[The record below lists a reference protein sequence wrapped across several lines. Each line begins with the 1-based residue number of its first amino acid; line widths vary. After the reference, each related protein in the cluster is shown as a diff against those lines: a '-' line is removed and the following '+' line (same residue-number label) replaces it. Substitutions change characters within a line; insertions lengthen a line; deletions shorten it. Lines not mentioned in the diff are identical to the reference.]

1 MTPNP
6 PAPELRAT
14 AIGLVAVLLW
24 ASVVG
29 MIKSVS
35 LSFGATGGAAL
46 LYTIASLFLL
56 ISPGLGPLAQFP
68 RRYLIVGGLL
78 FVGYELCLALSI
90 GFSTS
95 ARQAIEVGM
104 VNYLWPSFTLV
115 GTILFN
121 GRKARPWL
129 AVGLLM
135 AMLGIAWV
143 LGGDQGLS
151 LSGMLANM
159 RLNPLSYGLALA
171 GALIWAAYCVVTPK
185 MAAGR
190 NGVTLFF
197 MLTAT
202 ALWVKL
208 AFTRD
213 ITWAV
218 GPVDVLVLILA
229 SAAMGFGYAA
239 WNVGIL
245 RGNATLLATASYFTP
260 VLSAAFAALVLQ
272 SALPLSFWQ
281 GTGMVSAGSLICW
294 LATRAPPT
302 SQRPS
307 A

>member
-1 MTPNP
+1 MTSTH
-6 PAPELRAT
+6 PAPDFRAT

-46 LYTIASLFLL
+46 LYTLASLFLL
-56 ISPGLGPLAQFP
+56 IVPGLGRLSQFP

-78 FVGYELCLALSI
+78 FVSYELCLALSI

-104 VNYLWPSFTLV
+104 VNYLWPTFTLV

-121 GRKARPWL
+121 RQRARPWL
-129 AVGLLM
+129 IVGLLL

-151 LSGMLANM
+151 LSGMLANVQ
-159 RLNPLSYGLALA
+159 RNPLSYGLAFA

-197 MLTAT
+197 MLTAA
-202 ALWVKL
+202 ALWIKL

-213 ITWAV
+213 IAWAI
-218 GPVDVLVLILA
+218 GPVDVLVLVLA

-245 RGNATLLATASYFTP
+245 RGNPTLLATASYFTP
-260 VLSAAFAALVLQ
+260 VLSAAFAAMVLQ
-272 SALPLSFWQ
+272 SAPPLSFWQ
-281 GTGMVSAGSLICW
+281 GAAMVSAGSLICW
-294 LATRAPPT
+294 LATRPARTP
-302 SQRPS
+302 QRPS